1 MFNFTSTFKKAALI
15 CAVAF
20 SGAMVANAAT
30 IYHNGI
36 KYTSSGNKLT
46 VAKGDAT
53 TGAYTGDIVIESP
66 VTIDGVEYTVTA
78 VAATAFKQNKD
89 ITSVVL
95 PDDCIDVKRGA
106 FAECS
111 ALKSVRLSAN
121 MTAFNAQV
129 FDRCTA
135 LEEITIPGGIA
146 TVAGTQFQGCSSLKK
161 IILAES
167 DKEVSFTT
175 AAWGNTKTEA
185 EGGYGAPVIEELVIN
200 RPIATVTVAE
210 APFKGLKTLKKVEIG
225 AQCTKLSPSYFAGCS
240 ALESVTIAEGLADFG
255 TGSFSGTAITAVTVP
270 STITTIPTTCFSN
283 CSALTEVVFNE
294 GLASIDDQAFSGS
307 PVAKVNWPASLTK
320 IGGYAFSN
328 SNIVGDIVFPASLRS
343 IGTQAFNNN
352 SGITSVAFPAA
363 LTSIGNGAFKGCA
376 VAAYTIDAANT
387 SFIIKNKAVA
397 SADGTK
403 LYLYPVADAATSF
416 ADNGVS
422 TIAAY
427 TFYGAK
433 NLTSIVLDN
442 CYNFGDYSL
451 AGTAVE
457 EIKVQGTVGRY
468 VLENC
473 TAVKKVNLASGLAVP
488 FGLCKG
494 CSALEEFT
502 TGYDMMTIND
512 EAFAGCT
519 GLKELNLGGYLS
531 IIGADAFKNCGVE
544 TLINGSA
551 TPAAMSEGVFT
562 EANSNITLKVAADV
576 VDTYKAAAGWKHL
589 NVVGDANIAAK
600 GTNLGMPAGIYYA
613 GKDGVLYRATAD
625 GGKSSFDVGGALH
638 TFQLTQFKN
647 RIYGS
652 SAGKTFVYQNSA
664 DVGGDGKLFYIS
676 QIDGYTFQATVLDNT
691 GNNAYK
697 DPFGLYIY
705 GDTLYVNDR
714 NVCIRKISADAIALP
729 QSYPSWVE
737 NNWLGWYGSPWAY
750 GCVKGG
756 FSITKDQDANGNPE
770 PLYWVSM
777 RYNGNG
783 IFRFKEKDINTGV
796 KPAYDAM
803 LNAIALNASTFYIDE
818 TNGHIY
824 MYIVSAANV
833 VPGLY
838 RLNLADLVANPDPS
852 DFSTLNPV
860 LIDNSPILLEG
871 SVGSQETGI
880 TQLSP
885 DENGEYLYWC
895 YIAPE
900 GADTDS
906 KITYLGTEGS
916 YDPANPMHKSGIKRV
931 KMNAEAP
938 AAEMVVEGA
947 VGYGIVPVNYST
959 SGVETVEKAAKVN
972 RIQVIGNAV
981 TVMDN
986 AIVNI
991 YNAAGALVAQTTVAG
1006 VKSVSLA
1013 DNAAGL
1019 YLVEAIFA
1027 DGARQVVKVVK

>member
-1 MFNFTSTFKKAALI
+1 MFNSTTFTKIMRATVLSIITLGSAF
-15 CAVAF
+15 AV
-20 SGAMVANAAT
+20 NAAT
-30 IYHNGI
+30 ITHNGI
-36 KYTSSGNKLT
+36 TYTSKGTDLT
-46 VAKGDAT
+46 VAKPT
-53 TGAYTGDIVIESP
+53 TPYSGDIVIESP
-66 VTIDGVEYTVTA
+66 VTINGVEYKVIA

-111 ALKSVRLSAN
+111 GLKSVRLSPN

-146 TVAGTQFQGCSSLKK
+146 TITGTQFQGCSSLKK

-167 DKEVSFTT
+167 DKEVNFTA

-200 RPIATVTVAE
+200 RPIATVTVAD

-240 ALESVTIAEGLADFG
+240 ALDSVVIAEGMSDLG
-255 TGSFSGTAITAVTVP
+255 TNSFAGTAITKITLPATV
-270 STITTIPTTCFSN
+270 TTIPTTCFSG

-294 GLASIDDQAFSGS
+294 GLTSIDDQAFSGS
-307 PVAKVNWPASLTK
+307 PVATINWPTTLTK
-320 IGGYAFSN
+320 VGNYAFSN
-328 SNIVGDIVFPASLRS
+328 SNISGDIVFPANVKT

-352 SGITSVAFPAA
+352 AGITSVAFPAA
-363 LTSIGNGAFKGCA
+363 LTSLGDGAFKGCA

-387 SFIIKNKAVA
+387 NYIIKNKAVA
-397 SADGTK
+397 TKDGLK
-403 LYLYPVADAATSF
+403 LLLYPVADPATSF
-416 ADNGVS
+416 VDDGTNAIG
-422 TIAAY
+422 AY

-433 NLTSIVLDN
+433 NLTSISLKNV
-442 CYNFGDYSL
+442 YSYGDYSL
-451 AGTAVE
+451 AETSLLEA
-457 EIKVQGTVGRY
+457 KVQGTVGRY

-473 TAVKKVNLASGLAVP
+473 TSVKKVNLATGLAVP

-502 TGYDMMTIND
+502 TGYDIMTIND

-519 GLKELNLGGYLS
+519 NLKQLNLGGYLS
-531 IIGADAFKNCGVE
+531 IIGADAFKDCGVE

-562 EANSNITLKVAADV
+562 EANSNITLKVAADAV
-576 VDTYKAAAGWKHL
+576 ETYKAAAGWKHL
-589 NVVGDANIAAK
+589 NVVSDASITAT
-600 GTNLGMPAGIYYA
+600 GTNLGMPSGIYYA
-613 GKDGVLYRATAD
+613 GKDGVLYRVTAD

-664 DVGGDGKLFYIS
+664 DIGGDGKLFYIS

-737 NNWLGWYGSPWAY
+737 NNWLGWYGAPWAY

-777 RYNGNG
+777 RFNGNG
-783 IFRFKEKDINTGV
+783 IFRFKESDINTGV
-796 KPAYDAM
+796 KPAYDAI
-803 LNAIALNASTFYIDE
+803 LNAISLNASTFYIDE

-824 MYIVSAANV
+824 MYIVSASNV

-838 RLNLADLVANPDPS
+838 RLNLADLLANPDPS
-852 DFSTLNPV
+852 DFSTLNPI

-906 KITYLGTEGS
+906 KITYLGAEGS
-916 YDPANPMHKSGIKRV
+916 YDPTNAMHKSGIKRV
-931 KMNAEAP
+931 KMNAETP

-959 SGVETVEKAAKVN
+959 SGVETIAPAVAVN
-972 RIQVIGNAV
+972 RLQVIGNAV
-981 TVMDN
+981 TVMED

-991 YNAAGALVAQTTVAG
+991 YNAAGSLVAQTAVAG
-1006 VKSVSLA
+1006 VQSVSLA

-1019 YLVEAIFA
+1019 YIVEAIFA